1 MSFQSPGPLA
11 LPCSGSRRDL
21 AVAERRQLR
30 GAVPNLDVLATVVSG
45 ARGSGS
51 SRRCCSA
58 ALASLLVALARPQ
71 VARTF
76 LKERATV
83 ILVIDTSR
91 SMQAEDV
98 PPTRLAAAQEAVRS
112 FLDLVPDKLRVG
124 LVVFA
129 GEAQVA
135 TPPTQD
141 HDLVRTAVDE
151 IDSFLIYGGTAIGD
165 ALQTAVEMG
174 KRVEDV
180 EPVEGEEIVFL
191 PAPAPTRSLA
201 QAGDQDGDEAESPVS
216 ILFLSDGAQTRGI
229 LQPMEGAALAE
240 DAGFPVYTVALGTPN
255 GTIERGPFGF
265 GGSQE
270 RIPVPPDP
278 ETLRAIA
285 ETTGG
290 EFTEARTAE
299 ALEGA
304 YSNLGSVGA
313 AGGEV
318 TFLFVAAARCCSSQP
333 ESLGGR
339 LAAAPVASRNRAKA
353 GRADREGHPTSDSD
367 DREAEVTLSS
377 RPAGERCAEAPPPMA
392 RRQRRRRRRAPTA
405 LDAAFPTNRTS
416 NTPAS
421 AGGLGWPCRCS

>member
-1 MSFQSPGPLA
+1 MSFQSPWLLLA
-11 LPCSGSRRDL
+11 LPLLGVAAAIWL
-21 AVAERRQLR
+21 LAERRR
-30 GAVPNLDVLATVVSG
+30 MRYAVQFPNLDVLATVVSG
-45 ARGSGS
+45 RSWLRVVPPVLFGL
-51 SRRCCSA
+51 

-71 VARTF
+71 VSRTF

-112 FLDLVPDKLRVG
+112 FLDRVPDKLRVG

-135 TPPTQD
+135 TPPTRD

-174 KRVEDV
+174 KRVEDA
-180 EPVEGEEIVFL
+180 EPVEGEEIVFR
-191 PAPAPTRSLA
+191 PSPDATRSLA
-201 QAGDQDGDEAESPVS
+201 QAGAESDEEESPVS

-278 ETLRAIA
+278 DTLRAIA

-290 EFTEARTAE
+290 EFTEARTVDV
-299 ALEGA
+299 LEGA
-304 YSNLGSVGA
+304 YANLGSKLGREP
-313 AGGEV
+313 GESEV
-318 TFLFVAAARCCSSQP
+318 TFLFVAAAA
-333 ESLGGR
+333 LLL
-339 LAAAPVASRNRAKA
+339 LAAGV
-353 GRADREGHPTSDSD
+353 
-367 DREAEVTLSS
+367 LSAIVS
-377 RPAGERCAEAPPPMA
+377 PRLP
-392 RRQRRRRRRAPTA
+392 
-405 LDAAFPTNRTS
+405 
-416 NTPAS
+416 
-421 AGGLGWPCRCS
+421 

>member
-1 MSFQSPGPLA
+1 VISFQSPWLLLA
-11 LPCSGSRRDL
+11 LPLLGV
-21 AVAERRQLR
+21 AVAIWLLAERRR
-30 GAVPNLDVLATVVSG
+30 MRYAVQFPNLDVLATVVSG
-45 ARGSGS
+45 RSWLRIVPPVLFGL
-51 SRRCCSA
+51 
-58 ALASLLVALARPQ
+58 ALASLLVALARPE
-71 VARTF
+71 VSRTF

-91 SMQAEDV
+91 SMQADDV

-112 FLDLVPDKLRVG
+112 FLDQVPDKLRVG

-141 HDLVRTAVDE
+141 HDLVRTAVNE
-151 IDSFLIYGGTAIGD
+151 IDSFLIFGGTAIGD

-180 EPVEGEEIVFL
+180 EPVEGEEIVFR
-191 PAPAPTRSLA
+191 PSPGATRSLA
-201 QAGDQDGDEAESPVS
+201 QAGGQEGDEEESPVS

-290 EFTEARTAE
+290 EFTEARTAD

-304 YSNLGSVGA
+304 YANLGSKLGREP
-313 AGGEV
+313 GESEI
-318 TFLFVAAARCCSSQP
+318 TFLFVAAAALLLVAAGVLSAVVSP
-333 ESLGGR
+333 R
-339 LAAAPVASRNRAKA
+339 LP
-353 GRADREGHPTSDSD
+353 
-367 DREAEVTLSS
+367 
-377 RPAGERCAEAPPPMA
+377 
-392 RRQRRRRRRAPTA
+392 
-405 LDAAFPTNRTS
+405 
-416 NTPAS
+416 
-421 AGGLGWPCRCS
+421 